1 MNALYTMYIIALTL
15 SQLWLPLH
23 FHDDTSLL
31 KTELWM
37 LAILHTNLL
46 LFIENQ
52 IYTFSVLL
60 KEVNYG
66 I

>member
-1 MNALYTMYIIALTL
+1 MNSLYTIYIIALTL
-15 SQLWLPLH
+15 SQLWLLLH
-23 FHDDTSLL
+23 FHGDTPLL

-37 LAILHTNLL
+37 IVIFHTNL

-60 KEVNYG
+60 KEVKYG
-66 I
+66 L

>member
-1 MNALYTMYIIALTL
+1 MNALYTIYIIALTL

-23 FHDDTSLL
+23 FRGDTPLL

-37 LAILHTNLL
+37 LAIFHTNLF

-60 KEVNYG
+60 KEIKYG
-66 I
+66 L